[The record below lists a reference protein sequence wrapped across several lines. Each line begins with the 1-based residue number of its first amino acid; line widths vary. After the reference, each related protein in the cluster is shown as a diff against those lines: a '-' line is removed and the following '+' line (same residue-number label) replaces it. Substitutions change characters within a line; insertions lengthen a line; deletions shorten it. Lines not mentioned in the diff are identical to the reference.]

1 MAAPT
6 TESERRFADYL
17 ESHGYDF
24 DFDFDFEPDYQR
36 HATL

>member
-24 DFDFDFEPDYQR
+24 DFEPDYQR